1 MERGKYTPR
10 IRFGYDAIRDMN
22 LKSSSRES
30 NEVRSDGCLNLI
42 KLEHKVSLFPFGGR
56 LDSPFE
62 TSPSISESSDT
73 EGCRK
78 AEHQQESKLPIQSD
92 DEPR

>member
-1 MERGKYTPR
+1 
-10 IRFGYDAIRDMN
+10 MN
-22 LKSSSRES
+22 LRSNSRES
-30 NEVRSDGCLNLI
+30 NDVGSDEHLNLI
-42 KLEHKVSLFPFGGR
+42 KLEHKVNLFPFEGR

-78 AEHQQESKLPIQSD
+78 ADHQQESKLPIQSD
-92 DEPR
+92 DEQR